1 MWRFQFTEITQ
12 LSSLSAGFYG
22 LSHRNPIHTFEL
34 RSLGLFVSAMCPL
47 FPRRHAKPT
56 SFRAFCTQS
65 DSVSLI
71 GLAANKS
78 CIIVALD
85 CLASWPASRMAF
97 KRSWVRFPPAPPMNL
112 KALEGFPSK
121 PFFVGYAKNQ
131 EDGGEDVKVELS
143 PLNVAAQWSGGV
155 DPFSPFFSSPLFF
168 TYAFDYGLELI
179 PSNGRGFGR
188 PLKRKRRSA
197 GPGRCGVFSAGCG
210 YPGIYRGSGSAAI
223 HFGRNRPAIFGTPL
237 PGPLLSG
244 RWIPPSNEWSGSS
257 DRQ

>member
-97 KRSWVRFPPAPPMNL
+97 KRAWSKAQVVYRDFPA
-112 KALEGFPSK
+112 S
-121 PFFVGYAKNQ
+121 
-131 EDGGEDVKVELS
+131 LS
-143 PLNVAAQWSGGV
+143 AS
-155 DPFSPFFSSPLFF
+155 
-168 TYAFDYGLELI
+168 
-179 PSNGRGFGR
+179 
-188 PLKRKRRSA
+188 RSA
-197 GPGRCGVFSAGCG
+197 LKCVYRFSICKFLCPVISAISSKSRSVFSNSLDVASCL
-210 YPGIYRGSGSAAI
+210 RS
-223 HFGRNRPAIFGTPL
+223 
-237 PGPLLSG
+237 
-244 RWIPPSNEWSGSS
+244 
-257 DRQ
+257 